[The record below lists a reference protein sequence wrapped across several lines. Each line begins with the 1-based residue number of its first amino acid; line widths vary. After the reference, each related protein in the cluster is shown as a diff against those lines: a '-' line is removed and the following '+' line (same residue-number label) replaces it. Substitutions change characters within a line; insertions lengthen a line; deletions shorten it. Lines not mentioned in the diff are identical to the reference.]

1 MQENRAAIY
10 ARFSTD
16 LQNERSVDDQIA
28 VCREFAARNGLVVA
42 GEYHDKARSGASIF
56 GRDGLLGLMEDARA
70 GKFKTVIV
78 EALDRLSRDQEDLA
92 GLHKRL
98 AFAGVEILAIHDG
111 KTDAIQVGIRGLVST
126 LFLADLKNK
135 IRRGMTGVV
144 REGRHAG
151 GKAYGYQPTPGQP
164 GVMQIFDPEADVVRR
179 IYRETIEGKTSREI
193 AAGLNRDK
201 ILPPRGTQWNA
212 STINGS
218 AQRGY
223 GIVRNPLYAGEI
235 VWNRVHMVRDPE
247 TGKRISRPNPESEY
261 KRASAPHLAIVDRET
276 YDRALALLEGKSRRG
291 QGGSNTRS
299 PKRLLSGIL
308 RCGHCGGGMSIHDHS
323 GKSVRIRC
331 SRSTQSGVCG
341 NDRRYRLDKIERAV
355 INGLK
360 EQLSA
365 PEILVEYVRAYR
377 EERRLDADT
386 AVRERASIERRVAD
400 IGGQLDR
407 LMQAMT
413 RGVLPIE
420 AVEAQYGPLKAEKD
434 ALEKKLDA
442 IPAAPI
448 VELHPATITRYKN
461 SIDALAERLTSL
473 DRITDSE
480 VHIAFRDL
488 VDHVTVIDREDGG
501 VEAEIVGHIAALV
514 GSPAE
519 MLGGR
524 MVAGEGLEPPTR
536 GL

>member
-1 MQENRAAIY
+1 MQNNRAAIY

-28 VCREFAARNGLVVA
+28 VCREFANRNGLVVA
-42 GEYHDKARSGASIF
+42 GEYYDKARSGASIF
-56 GRDGLLGLMEDARA
+56 GRDGLLGLMEDART

-135 IRRGMTGVV
+135 IRRGMTGVI
-144 REGRHAG
+144 RDGRHAG

-164 GVMQIFDPEADVVRR
+164 GVMQIFEPEAEIVRR
-179 IYRETIEGKTSREI
+179 IYRETIEGKMSREI
-193 AAGLNRDK
+193 AIGLNQDK
-201 ILPPRGTQWNA
+201 IAPPRGTQWNA

-223 GIVRNPLYAGEI
+223 GIIRNPLYAGEI

-247 TGKRISRPNPESEY
+247 TGKRISRPNPESEH
-261 KRASAPHLAIVDRET
+261 KRTPAPHLAIVDRET
-276 YDRALALLEGKSRRG
+276 YDQALSMLEGKSRRG
-291 QGGSNTRS
+291 QGGSNTRR
-299 PKRLLSGIL
+299 PKRLLSGIT
-308 RCGHCGGGMSIHDHS
+308 RCGHCGGGMSIHDHH
-323 GKSVRIRC
+323 GKTVRIRC

-341 NDRRYRLDKIERAV
+341 NNKRYRLDKIEKTV
-355 INGLK
+355 VTGLRD
-360 EQLSA
+360 QLNH
-365 PEILVEYVRAYR
+365 PEVLVEYVRAYR

-386 AVRERASIERRVAD
+386 AVRERASVERRVAD
-400 IGGQLDR
+400 LDGQLDR
-407 LMQAMT
+407 LMKAMT
-413 RGVLPIE
+413 RGILPIE
-420 AVEAQYGPLKAEKD
+420 AVEAQYAPLKAEKEE
-434 ALEKKLDA
+434 LEKRLVD
-442 IPAAPI
+442 IPAAPV
-448 VELHPATITRYKN
+448 VELHPAAITRYKK
-461 SIDALAERLTSL
+461 SIDALADRLASL
-473 DRITDSE
+473 DDITDSD
-480 VHIAFRDL
+480 VHKAFRDL
-488 VDHVTVIDREDGG
+488 VDHVTIIDREDGG
-501 VEAEIVGHIAALV
+501 VEVEIVGQLTALV
-514 GSPAE
+514 GKQAE